1 MLRTSLLAAVAAALI
16 WPATG
21 LAAGK
26 TETIRVFSKMQ
37 TFTLTA
43 PDGTVSHEM
52 TPAAVAPGTVM
63 EIDSLDYRGTFK
75 KHEKR
80 PSISDY
86 LRCTFGTDPEN
97 PDCYGYVAIDG
108 SLLRSHGFDIIG
120 GTGRYLGA
128 TGKVVSHNEVAGGSE
143 FVVKVKLAGS
153 SRL

>member
-1 MLRTSLLAAVAAALI
+1 MFRISLAAVVATALI

-37 TFTLTA
+37 SFTITT
-43 PDGTVSHEM
+43 PDGTVSHEPPSGP
-52 TPAAVAPGTVM
+52 PAAGTVM

-80 PSISDY
+80 PSFSDY
-86 LRCTFGTDPEN
+86 LRCTFGSDPQN
-97 PDCYGYVAIDG
+97 PDCFGYVAIDG
-108 SLLRSHGFDIIG
+108 SLLRFHGFDVVG

-128 TGKVVSHNEVAGGSE
+128 TGKTVSNKEVEGGSE
-143 FVVKVKLAGS
+143 LVVKLKL
-153 SRL
+153 R

>member
-1 MLRTSLLAAVAAALI
+1 MLNRTLIAIAAASLAF
-16 WPATG
+16 PAASN
-21 LAAGK
+21 AAGK

-52 TPAAVAPGTVM
+52 TPAPAAPGTVM
-63 EIDSLDYRGTFK
+63 EIDSLDYRGTFN

-86 LRCTFGTDPEN
+86 LRCTFGTDPQN

-108 SLLRSHGFDIIG
+108 SLLRFHGFDIVG

-128 TGKVVSHNEVAGGSE
+128 GGRIASNKEVKGGSE
-143 FVVKVKLAGS
+143 FVVKIRLA
-153 SRL
+153 R

>member
-26 TETIRVFSKMQ
+26 TETLRVFSKTQ

-43 PDGTVSHEM
+43 PDGTVSHEP
-52 TPAAVAPGTVM
+52 PAGPPAPGTVM
-63 EIDSLDYRGTFK
+63 EIDSLDFRGTFK
-75 KHEKR
+75 NHAKR
-80 PSISDY
+80 PSFSDY
-86 LRCTFGTDPEN
+86 LHCTFGIDPEN

-108 SLLRSHGFDIIG
+108 SLLRFHGFDIVG

-128 TGKVVSHNEVAGGSE
+128 TGKTVSNKEVPGGSE
-143 FVVKVKLAGS
+143 FVTKVKLAG
-153 SRL
+153 